1 MTARP
6 LPRAAPQAAEPAEVA
21 EPFAAEFPAAADAG
35 PPFERRDPERRTTAL
50 VVASAHSGRLYPA
63 ELMRAS
69 GLDAHRIRRSEDA
82 LVDRLVAAAPGCGA
96 PLLLARHARA
106 YVDLNRAPDELDPGM
121 FADGDGR
128 ACVCTPRAAAGLGA
142 VPRVVGEGCEI
153 YRSPPLFA
161 EAQARLDR
169 VHGPWHRELDGLM
182 DAAAARFGCAVLLD
196 VHSMPAAAVAGPR
209 GPGPELVLGDRHGA
223 SASPAVAGRVEAVLR
238 AAGWTVAR
246 NRPYAG
252 GYVCKRQGRPA
263 GRRHALQ
270 LEIRRDLY
278 LDEARLQPGPG
289 FARVRGALGGV
300 LAVLAATDWAALA

>member
-6 LPRAAPQAAEPAEVA
+6 LPRAAPEAEGAAD
-21 EPFAAEFPAAADAG
+21 FPALFPAVPDAC
-35 PPFERRDPERRTTAL
+35 PAFERRDPAVRSTAL

-69 GLDAHRIRRSEDA
+69 GLDALRIRRSEDA
-82 LVDRLVAAAPGCGA
+82 LVDRLVAAAPQHGA

-106 YVDLNRAPDELDPGM
+106 YVDLNRAPDELDPDM
-121 FADGDGR
+121 FADGDDR
-128 ACVCTPRAAAGLGA
+128 ACVRTPRAAAGLGA

-161 EAQARLDR
+161 EAQARLRR
-169 VHGPWHRELDGLM
+169 VHAPWHRELDALM
-182 DAAAARFGCAVLLD
+182 DGAAARFGCAVLLD

-223 SASPAVAGRVEAVLR
+223 SASPAVAARVEAALR
-238 AAGWTVAR
+238 AAGWSVAR

-252 GYVCKRQGRPA
+252 GYVCERQGRPA
-263 GRRHALQ
+263 ARRHALQ

-278 LDEARLQPGPG
+278 LDEARLEPGPG
-289 FARVRGALGGV
+289 FTSVRAAVERV
-300 LAVLAATDWAALA
+300 LADLAGVDWAAVA